1 MDWILLLPVLVPVCG
16 AVCLL
21 AFGSRFGKKTAEAIT
36 LLCVF
41 AAGISVLVISQNNG
55 LSLTVL
61 PLLPELPVYFRPDGV
76 SHVFAGITAFMWFLS
91 TWFSFGYLKED
102 ERETKYQMFSLL
114 SLGALLG
121 VCYSGNLITTYL
133 FYEMMTLVTFP
144 LVLHERTKEA
154 VSAGLTYLYY
164 SVAGAFLGL
173 CGIFFLYAN
182 AMDGD
187 RPGGKLAYLEGGFLK
202 AGASK
207 SVLLPVICLMLIGLA
222 CKAGMF
228 PLHGWLPKAHPV
240 APSPASALLSGNI
253 TKMGILFTVRVIFYS
268 VGQEFLQETWVMD
281 VLLCLSLFTVF
292 MGSMLAF
299 REKLLKKRLAYS
311 TVSQTS
317 YCLTGI
323 YLLSG
328 TALTGALMHVVFH
341 SVIKN
346 LLFLCAGAIIVQ
358 TGKKSVSEL
367 RGIGR
372 IMPATMRCFTV
383 AGLALVGIPPFSGFI
398 SKWYLAEGAIE
409 SGLPGFMYLVP
420 VVLLIS
426 ALLTAGYLLT
436 VSADAFFG
444 KTEEET
450 ARCPKSMYLL
460 PPLVIGAILAVVLGI
475 FPDPLTNFLERIVA
489 GLF

>member
-36 LLCVF
+36 LFCVF

-367 RGIGR
+367 KGIGR

-383 AGLALVGIPPFSGFI
+383 AGLALVGIPPLSGFI

-436 VSADAFFG
+436 ISADAFFG

-460 PPLVIGAILAVVLGI
+460 PPLIIGAILAVVLGI

>member
-36 LLCVF
+36 LFCVF

-61 PLLPELPVYFRPDGV
+61 PLLPDLPVYFRPDGV

-367 RGIGR
+367 KGIGR

-383 AGLALVGIPPFSGFI
+383 AGLALVGIPPLSGFI

-436 VSADAFFG
+436 ISADAFFG

-460 PPLVIGAILAVVLGI
+460 PPLIIGAILAVVLGI

>member
-36 LLCVF
+36 LFCVF

-207 SVLLPVICLMLIGLA
+207 SVLLPVICLMLVGLA

-383 AGLALVGIPPFSGFI
+383 AGLALVGIPPLSGFI

-436 VSADAFFG
+436 ISADAFFG

-460 PPLVIGAILAVVLGI
+460 PPLIIGAILAVVLGI

>member
-36 LLCVF
+36 LFCVF

-367 RGIGR
+367 KGIGR

-383 AGLALVGIPPFSGFI
+383 AGLALVGIPPLSGFI

-409 SGLPGFMYLVP
+409 SELPGFMYLVP

-436 VSADAFFG
+436 ISADAFFG

-460 PPLVIGAILAVVLGI
+460 PPLIIGAILAVVLGI
-475 FPDPLTNFLERIVA
+475 FPDPLTSFLERIVA

>member
-21 AFGSRFGKKTAEAIT
+21 AFGSRFGKKTAEAVT
-36 LLCVF
+36 LFCVF

-367 RGIGR
+367 KGIGR

-383 AGLALVGIPPFSGFI
+383 AGLALVGIPPLSGFI

-436 VSADAFFG
+436 ISADAFFG

-460 PPLVIGAILAVVLGI
+460 PPLIIGAILAVVLGI

>member
-1 MDWILLLPVLVPVCG
+1 
-16 AVCLL
+16 
-21 AFGSRFGKKTAEAIT
+21 
-36 LLCVF
+36 
-41 AAGISVLVISQNNG
+41 
-55 LSLTVL
+55 
-61 PLLPELPVYFRPDGV
+61 
-76 SHVFAGITAFMWFLS
+76 
-91 TWFSFGYLKED
+91 
-102 ERETKYQMFSLL
+102 
-114 SLGALLG
+114 
-121 VCYSGNLITTYL
+121 
-133 FYEMMTLVTFP
+133 
-144 LVLHERTKEA
+144 
-154 VSAGLTYLYY
+154 
-164 SVAGAFLGL
+164 
-173 CGIFFLYAN
+173 
-182 AMDGD
+182 
-187 RPGGKLAYLEGGFLK
+187 
-202 AGASK
+202 
-207 SVLLPVICLMLIGLA
+207 MLIGLA

-367 RGIGR
+367 KGIGR

-383 AGLALVGIPPFSGFI
+383 AGLALVGIPPLSGFI

-460 PPLVIGAILAVVLGI
+460 PPLIIGAILAVVLGI

>member
-21 AFGSRFGKKTAEAIT
+21 AFGSRFGKKTAEAVT
-36 LLCVF
+36 LFCVF

-102 ERETKYQMFSLL
+102 EKETKYQMFSLL

-207 SVLLPVICLMLIGLA
+207 SVLLPVICLMLVGLA

-367 RGIGR
+367 REIGR

-383 AGLALVGIPPFSGFI
+383 AGLALVGIPPLSGFI

-460 PPLVIGAILAVVLGI
+460 PPLIIGAILAVVLGI

>member
-21 AFGSRFGKKTAEAIT
+21 AFGNRFGKKTAEAIT

-207 SVLLPVICLMLIGLA
+207 SVLLPVICLMLVGLA

-367 RGIGR
+367 KGIGR

-383 AGLALVGIPPFSGFI
+383 AGLALVGIPPLSGFI

-460 PPLVIGAILAVVLGI
+460 PPLIIGAILAVVLGI

>member
-21 AFGSRFGKKTAEAIT
+21 AFGSRFGKKTAEAVT
-36 LLCVF
+36 LFCVF

-207 SVLLPVICLMLIGLA
+207 SVLLPVICLMLVGLA

-383 AGLALVGIPPFSGFI
+383 AGLALVGIPPLSGFI

-460 PPLVIGAILAVVLGI
+460 PPLIIGAILAVVLGI

>member
-36 LLCVF
+36 LFCVF

-207 SVLLPVICLMLIGLA
+207 SVLLPVICLMLVGLA

-383 AGLALVGIPPFSGFI
+383 AGLALVGIPPLSGFI

-409 SGLPGFMYLVP
+409 SELPGFMYLVP

-460 PPLVIGAILAVVLGI
+460 PPLIIGAILAVVLGI

>member
-36 LLCVF
+36 LFCVF

-61 PLLPELPVYFRPDGV
+61 PLLPDLPVYFRPDGV

-207 SVLLPVICLMLIGLA
+207 SVLLPVICLMLVGLA

-367 RGIGR
+367 KGIGR

-383 AGLALVGIPPFSGFI
+383 AGLALVGIPPLSGFI

-436 VSADAFFG
+436 ISADAFFG

-460 PPLVIGAILAVVLGI
+460 PPLIIGAILAVVLGI

>member
-1 MDWILLLPVLVPVCG
+1 
-16 AVCLL
+16 
-21 AFGSRFGKKTAEAIT
+21 
-36 LLCVF
+36 
-41 AAGISVLVISQNNG
+41 
-55 LSLTVL
+55 
-61 PLLPELPVYFRPDGV
+61 
-76 SHVFAGITAFMWFLS
+76 
-91 TWFSFGYLKED
+91 
-102 ERETKYQMFSLL
+102 
-114 SLGALLG
+114 
-121 VCYSGNLITTYL
+121 
-133 FYEMMTLVTFP
+133 
-144 LVLHERTKEA
+144 
-154 VSAGLTYLYY
+154 
-164 SVAGAFLGL
+164 
-173 CGIFFLYAN
+173 
-182 AMDGD
+182 
-187 RPGGKLAYLEGGFLK
+187 
-202 AGASK
+202 
-207 SVLLPVICLMLIGLA
+207 
-222 CKAGMF
+222 
-228 PLHGWLPKAHPV
+228 
-240 APSPASALLSGNI
+240 
-253 TKMGILFTVRVIFYS
+253 
-268 VGQEFLQETWVMD
+268 MD

-367 RGIGR
+367 KGIGR

-383 AGLALVGIPPFSGFI
+383 AGLALVGIPPLSGFI

-436 VSADAFFG
+436 ISADAFFG

-460 PPLVIGAILAVVLGI
+460 PPLIIGAILAVVLGI

>member
-36 LLCVF
+36 LFCVF

-207 SVLLPVICLMLIGLA
+207 SVLLPVICLMLVGLA

-367 RGIGR
+367 KGIGR

-383 AGLALVGIPPFSGFI
+383 AGLALVGIPPLSGFI

-460 PPLVIGAILAVVLGI
+460 PPLIIGAILAVVLGI

>member
-36 LLCVF
+36 LFCVF
-41 AAGISVLVISQNNG
+41 AAGISVLVISQNSG

-61 PLLPELPVYFRPDGV
+61 PLLPDLPVYFRPDGV

-207 SVLLPVICLMLIGLA
+207 AVLLPVICLMLVGLA

-367 RGIGR
+367 KGIGR

-383 AGLALVGIPPFSGFI
+383 AGLALVGIPPLSGFI

-436 VSADAFFG
+436 ISEDAFFG

-460 PPLVIGAILAVVLGI
+460 PPLIIGAILAVVLGI

>member
-36 LLCVF
+36 LFCVF

-228 PLHGWLPKAHPV
+228 PLHGWLPKAPPA

-383 AGLALVGIPPFSGFI
+383 AGLALVGIPPLSGFI

-436 VSADAFFG
+436 ISADAFFG

-460 PPLVIGAILAVVLGI
+460 PPLIIGAILAVVLGI

>member
-36 LLCVF
+36 LFCVF
-41 AAGISVLVISQNNG
+41 AAGISVLVISQKNG

-268 VGQEFLQETWVMD
+268 VGQEFLQDTWVMD

-367 RGIGR
+367 KGIGR

-383 AGLALVGIPPFSGFI
+383 AGLALVGIPPLSGFI

-436 VSADAFFG
+436 ISEDAFFG

-460 PPLVIGAILAVVLGI
+460 PPLIIGAILAVVLGI

>member
-36 LLCVF
+36 LFCVF

-207 SVLLPVICLMLIGLA
+207 SVLLPVICLMLVGLA

-367 RGIGR
+367 KGIGR

-383 AGLALVGIPPFSGFI
+383 AGLALVGIPPLSGFI

-436 VSADAFFG
+436 ISADAFFG

-460 PPLVIGAILAVVLGI
+460 PPLIIGAILAVVLGI
-475 FPDPLTNFLERIVA
+475 FPNPLTDFLERIVA

>member
-21 AFGSRFGKKTAEAIT
+21 AFGSRFGKKTAEAVT
-36 LLCVF
+36 LFCVF
-41 AAGISVLVISQNNG
+41 AVGISVLVISQNNG

-383 AGLALVGIPPFSGFI
+383 AGLALVGIPPLSGFI

-436 VSADAFFG
+436 ISADAFFG

-460 PPLVIGAILAVVLGI
+460 PPLIIGAILAVVLGI
-475 FPDPLTNFLERIVA
+475 FPNPLTNFLERIVA

>member
-21 AFGSRFGKKTAEAIT
+21 AFGNRFGKKTAEAVT
-36 LLCVF
+36 LFCVF

-202 AGASK
+202 TGASK

-367 RGIGR
+367 KGIGR

-383 AGLALVGIPPFSGFI
+383 AGLALVGIPPLSGFI

-436 VSADAFFG
+436 ISADAFFG

-460 PPLVIGAILAVVLGI
+460 PPLIIGAILAVVLGI

>member
-1 MDWILLLPVLVPVCG
+1 MDWILLLPVLVPICG

-21 AFGSRFGKKTAEAIT
+21 AFGSRFGKKTAEAVT
-36 LLCVF
+36 LFCVF

-207 SVLLPVICLMLIGLA
+207 SVLLPVICLMLVGLA

-383 AGLALVGIPPFSGFI
+383 AGLALVGIPPLSGFI

-460 PPLVIGAILAVVLGI
+460 PPLIIGAILAVVLGI

>member
-1 MDWILLLPVLVPVCG
+1 MDWILLLPVLVPICG

-21 AFGSRFGKKTAEAIT
+21 AFGSRFGKKTAEAVT
-36 LLCVF
+36 LFCVF

-383 AGLALVGIPPFSGFI
+383 AGLALVGIPPLSGFI

-460 PPLVIGAILAVVLGI
+460 PPLIIGAILAVVLGI

>member
-1 MDWILLLPVLVPVCG
+1 MDWVLLLPVLVPVCG

-36 LLCVF
+36 LFCVF

-61 PLLPELPVYFRPDGV
+61 PLLPDLPVYFRPDGV

-367 RGIGR
+367 KGIGR

-383 AGLALVGIPPFSGFI
+383 AGLALVGIPPLSGFI

-436 VSADAFFG
+436 ISADAFFG

-460 PPLVIGAILAVVLGI
+460 PPLIIGAILAVVLGI

>member
-21 AFGSRFGKKTAEAIT
+21 AFGSRFGKKTAEAVT
-36 LLCVF
+36 LFCVF
-41 AAGISVLVISQNNG
+41 AAGISVLMISQNNG

-207 SVLLPVICLMLIGLA
+207 SVLLPVICLMLVGLA

-299 REKLLKKRLAYS
+299 REKLLKNRLAYS

-367 RGIGR
+367 KGIGR

-383 AGLALVGIPPFSGFI
+383 AGLALVGIPPLSGFI

-460 PPLVIGAILAVVLGI
+460 PPLIIGAILAVVLGI

>member
-36 LLCVF
+36 LFCVF

-207 SVLLPVICLMLIGLA
+207 SVLLPVICLMLVGLA

-383 AGLALVGIPPFSGFI
+383 AGLALVGIPPLSGFI

-409 SGLPGFMYLVP
+409 SELPGFMYLVP

-450 ARCPKSMYLL
+450 ARRPKSMYLL
-460 PPLVIGAILAVVLGI
+460 PPLIIGAILAVVLGI

>member
-21 AFGSRFGKKTAEAIT
+21 AFGSRFGKKTAEAVT
-36 LLCVF
+36 LFCVF

-207 SVLLPVICLMLIGLA
+207 SVLLPVICLMLVGLA

-367 RGIGR
+367 KGIGR

-383 AGLALVGIPPFSGFI
+383 AGLALVGIPPLSGFI

-460 PPLVIGAILAVVLGI
+460 PPLIIGAILAVVLGI